1 MHNFLKFGVVD
12 YMEIRFDKIPEEQI
26 VIEMEDQLKSNLVGE
41 NIKKVTRSG
50 KTITI
55 EGVEDEV
62 PKRYI
67 KFIVKK
73 YLGRSVYKG
82 QTKVIALNKNVF
94 EVLFSEAKL

>member
-1 MHNFLKFGVVD
+1 
-12 YMEIRFDKIPEEQI
+12 MEIRFDKIPEEQI
-26 VIEMEDQLKSNLVGE
+26 VVEMEEQLKTNLIGE
-41 NIKKVTRSG
+41 NIKKVSRSG

-55 EGVEDEV
+55 EGDSEDV

-82 QTKVIALNKNVF
+82 QTKVIAINKNVF